1 MNSFA
6 FTTLGLDEAEK
17 KKGSENGTNRILLN
31 FLNESLPILLAVS
44 NPSLSL
50 SLSLTHFSLFL
61 SFFLFIPFFVSEND
75 ALNHSFES
83 MLERSMISRI
93 KRRLKTRSLMKL
105 IVEVLVPY
113 NRCVV
118 TKTSQFLLSP
128 MLRISQKVKH

>member
-1 MNSFA
+1 VNSFA

-50 SLSLTHFSLFL
+50 SLSHSLLSL

>member
-17 KKGSENGTNRILLN
+17 KKGSENGTNRIMLN

-50 SLSLTHFSLFL
+50 SHSLLSL